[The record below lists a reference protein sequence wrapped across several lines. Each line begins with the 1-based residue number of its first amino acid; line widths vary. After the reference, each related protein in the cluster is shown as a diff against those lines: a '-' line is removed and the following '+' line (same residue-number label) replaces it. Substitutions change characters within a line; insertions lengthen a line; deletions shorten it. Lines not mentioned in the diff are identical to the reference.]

1 MDFSLQRRR
10 LLTFLLF
17 LLTGAAWANN
27 TVTIEK
33 AGSQADPVNVGPILF
48 VVTFNEAVTGFD
60 DTDVNLGASTTS
72 GTLVATV
79 TQIAP
84 NDGTTYQVSVAGMT
98 GTGNVI
104 ASIPANAAK
113 LVSDGTTN
121 TAASTSSDNTVR
133 YDISPPTVTTLT
145 PDDDETGVAVNSN
158 LQILF
163 SSNINLGTGTI
174 ELRQY
179 SNDAIIESY
188 ALPGSPRLSITG
200 GNTLVINPSSNLTSN
215 THYYL
220 IVPAGAVN
228 DNATNDFAGLT
239 TKGDWDFTTVNP
251 PPDVQTEVPAND
263 PNPIVPVNL
272 TQVVITFTE
281 PVVNVG
287 DNSDGDNRIIIKNRD
302 TNATHETIDPTA
314 AGRVTLSGGGATA
327 TITLTVPLG
336 SNTRYAVLIGN
347 SVFEDLDG
355 AAFAGTP
362 NDTDWRFRTIA
373 APAITD
379 LFSPFTAGSAGTN
392 SCVGEKVK
400 IEGTGFSTTAAN
412 NEVRVNGLLA
422 TVIGATTDTDIVFQL
437 PAGLTSGSYTITVK
451 NNDAGN
457 GLTGTS
463 ASINFK
469 PALVTNLNVFAN
481 PASAAVGGASSIKI
495 DGTQNNV
502 NYQLVLVNTNS
513 NIGGGQAGNGSQL
526 SFATDATPGGAV
538 YPAPGPT
545 SYSYKFIIS
554 SAGCEPTETTN
565 HATVS
570 VSAVTA
576 DAGGDKNLC
585 IGDGVTIGGS
595 PTAGGGTGYLSVSW
609 SGPSSYS
616 SNSPN
621 PTVTLPG
628 TYTVTVKD
636 NTGATD
642 VDDVLVTGLAKP
654 TIAFVDTL
662 RTQFN
667 YDEAKYQL
675 SNKTIVTPNDGAGVF
690 SGQGVSLNSDGK
702 YYFNPQAFT
711 TQAPSVPITYTHTSA
726 NGCSN
731 SKTFNA
737 TVNIPGTAITNL
749 KTLYCSNENPTSGL
763 TFNTSLY
770 PMPAGKAFSSFK
782 VYQGYDYINGVYL
795 TYPTSDPNYPLT
807 QNTATSYTFNPTKA
821 YNMVGQTTVFILI
834 YLKDATTHIE
844 DVTWYTYGSTYVV
857 APGAVPDI
865 LPLKDMVIVCEKDP
879 PVTLSNTL
887 ESPIFGY
894 TTLNYQETTYN
905 SVNGSGTGPYAFN
918 PDVVNFGPDDFKNVL
933 LKYNYKDANG
943 CVGQAQR
950 TVIVIRKVSGP
961 AAPDQQYCQFF
972 DGTRVLNASSP
983 YDKVTYAWYTS
994 SSLSDLEPGTG
1005 SVFDTQIS
1013 TQNPVTKTYYVTQNF
1028 RGCESNYS
1036 TVTISITPAPVIN
1049 LNFDSPCENRPSTYV
1064 GPVPPGSSPSYSW
1077 SFSGDSQSYNTKDV
1091 EHTFSNAGPAS
1102 ISLVVKSTSNGQEC
1116 STSATQT
1123 IVVGQNPK
1131 AAVTFDQLCNGDNT
1145 NFQASSNLTID
1156 EVYWDFGDGDVL
1168 PQSSKATVINDPSGH
1183 TTGTYQAPHHKFTN
1197 GEGEY
1202 TVELRVYTNLHCSD
1216 TLKKTLRILPLLSQ
1230 YNSLNPYHMEEINGG
1245 DGFWAVDSS
1254 SVNSSWQFTAPND
1267 TVIHSIQK
1275 AWVTNGDK
1283 NVSFGDYKPNDHSAV
1298 NSPCFDI
1305 TGFERPVFAM
1315 NMISNSGERSDGAVL
1330 QVSTDGGLTWKVIGV
1345 QNSGL
1350 NWYNVLGIS
1359 GSAPGEQGLL
1369 AWSGDLWTTNPG
1381 ETDPVWLQAKH
1392 SLNLPENIL
1401 PSAKKNKVRFRI
1413 AFASNGDTQSEGF
1426 AFNNVH
1432 IEDRNRIMLVENFTN
1447 VSAEGATVNNT
1458 RFNIPQNDV
1467 VKIQYNVSFP
1477 GEDEIN
1483 LQNPTDPSAR
1493 GAFYGIANTS
1503 QVVPRVYIDGTS
1515 GGKLTGS
1522 DDWFDQ
1528 SKSLRSLVTSPL
1540 DISISTVPASAS
1552 QLTVVTQITP
1562 NQTLTEGKLVAH
1574 VAIVENP
1581 VDGNEFVLRKML
1593 PNASGTVLA
1602 LPLTTGVPIT
1612 LPALTWQVDNTHV
1625 DPANLAVV
1633 VFVQNE
1639 DTKEVLQASML
1650 EHPADLPTAI
1660 VTGTEPS
1667 FSQQTSLYPNPADHQ
1682 LVIHMPQAARKD
1694 IPLSVF
1700 DTFGHEV
1707 LQRTIVTGEQQ
1718 VLVNTST
1725 FAAGVYLIQFEP
1737 SPGVQVRK
1745 KVVVT
1750 HR

>member
-1 MDFSLQRRR
+1 MDPFLHRRR
-10 LLTFLLF
+10 LFILFLLF
-17 LLTGAAWANN
+17 FLTGAAWANN
-27 TVTIEK
+27 SVTINK
-33 AGSQADPVNVGPILF
+33 GGSQADPVNTGPILF
-48 VVTFNEAVTGFD
+48 VVNFNEAVSGF
-60 DTDVNLGASTTS
+60 TNADVDLSSSTTS
-72 GTLVATV
+72 GTLAATV
-79 TQIAP
+79 TEIAP
-84 NDGTTYQVSVAGMT
+84 NDGTTYEVSVTGMT

-104 ASIPANAAK
+104 ASIPAGAAK

-121 TAASTSSDNTVR
+121 TAASTSTDNTVR
-133 YDISPPTVTTLT
+133 YDISPPLVSTLT
-145 PDDDETGVAVNSN
+145 PSDGQTGVAVNTN

-163 SSNINLGTGTI
+163 TSNINMGTGTV

-179 SNDAIIESY
+179 SDDAVVESY
-188 ALPGSPRLSITG
+188 TLPGSPRASISG
-200 GNTLVINPSSNLTSN
+200 GNTLVINPTSNLAVN
-215 THYYL
+215 TQYYV
-220 IVPAGAVN
+220 IVPAGAVH

-251 PPDVQTEVPAND
+251 PPDMQTETPADNDTGVPAS
-263 PNPIVPVNL
+263 L
-272 TQVVITFTE
+272 QVVIITFTE
-281 PVVNVG
+281 PVTNVG
-287 DNSDGDNRIIIKNRD
+287 DNSNNNNRIIIKD
-302 TNATHETIDPTA
+302 LTNNNTLESIDPTI
-314 AGRVTLSGGGATA
+314 AGKVVLSNGGLQAD
-327 TITLTVPLG
+327 IHMTVALSPG
-336 SNTRYAVLIGN
+336 THYAVKIGN
-347 SVFEDLDG
+347 SVFDDLDG
-355 AAFAGTP
+355 ANFAGTT
-362 NDTDWRFRTIA
+362 NDNDWDFTTEDVPVFSFKS
-373 APAITD
+373 PA
-379 LFSPFTAGSAGTN
+379 SSTASST
-392 SCVGEKVK
+392 CVGETVTLTGGDFGSAPDVL
-400 IEGTGFSTTAAN
+400 INGTPLQASDYVGTPTSTTIQFQVPAS
-412 NEVRVNGLLA
+412 
-422 TVIGATTDTDIVFQL
+422 IV
-437 PAGLTSGSYTITVK
+437 GSFDVVVK
-451 NNDAGN
+451 NTNN
-457 GLTGTS
+457 NLSS
-463 ASINFK
+463 APTTINFK
-469 PALVTNLNVFAN
+469 PAILTNLNVFAS
-481 PASAAVGGASSIKI
+481 PASAAVGGASSIKV
-495 DGTQNNV
+495 DATQSTV
-502 NYQLVLVNTNS
+502 DYRLVLLAST
-513 NIGGGQAGNGSQL
+513 NIGNTQTGNGGQL
-526 SFATDATPGGAV
+526 SFATDASPNGAV
-538 YPAPGPT
+538 YPTPGPT
-545 SYSYKFIIS
+545 SYTYKIRAT
-554 SAGCEPTETTN
+554 SAGCTSVDLTN
-565 HATVS
+565 QATVN

-585 IGDGVTIGGS
+585 IGDDVTIGGN
-595 PTAGGGTGYLSVSW
+595 PTGSGGTGYLSISW
-609 SGPSSYS
+609 SGPSGFS
-616 SNSPN
+616 SVSAN
-621 PTVTLPG
+621 PTVTVAG

-642 VDDVLVTGLAKP
+642 TDDVIVTGLTKP
-654 TIAFVDTL
+654 TIAFADTL

-667 YDEAKYQL
+667 YNEGKYQL
-675 SNKTIVTPNDGAGVF
+675 SNKTIVTPNDGSGVF

-731 SKTFNA
+731 SDGFTV

-749 KTLYCSNENPTSGL
+749 KTLYCSNEIPTSGL
-763 TFNTSLY
+763 KFNTSLY

-807 QNTATSYTFNPTKA
+807 QNTPTTYTFNPTKA
-821 YNMVGQTTVFILI
+821 YNMVGQTTLFILI
-834 YLKDATTHIE
+834 YLKDAVTNIE
-844 DVTWYTYGSTYVV
+844 DAIWYTYGSTYLV
-857 APGAVPDI
+857 APGVVPDI
-865 LPLKDMVIVCEKDP
+865 LPVKEMVIVCEKDP
-879 PVTLSNTL
+879 QVTLSNTL
-887 ESPIFGY
+887 DSPIFGY
-894 TTLNYQETTYN
+894 TTLNYQETVDN
-905 SVNGSGTGPYAFN
+905 SVTGSGTGPYTFKPN
-918 PDVVNFGPDDFKNVL
+918 LVNFGTADFKNVL
-933 LKYNYKDANG
+933 IKYNYKDANG
-943 CVGQAQR
+943 CVGQSQR
-950 TVIVIRKVSGP
+950 TVIVIKKVGGP
-961 AAPDQQYCQFF
+961 IAPDQQYCQFF

-983 YDKVTYAWYTS
+983 YDNVTYKWYTS

-1028 RGCESNYS
+1028 RGCESYDTPVN
-1036 TVTISITPAPVIN
+1036 ISITPAPVIN
-1049 LNFDSPCENRPSTYV
+1049 LNFDSPCENRPFTYI

-1077 SFSGDSQSYNTKDV
+1077 SFSGDSQSYYTKDV

-1131 AAVTFDQLCNGDNT
+1131 AAVSFDQLCNGDNT

-1168 PQSSKATVINDPSGH
+1168 PQSPKATVINDPSGH

-1216 TLKKTLRILPLLSQ
+1216 TLKKTLRILPLLTQ

-1254 SVNSSWQFTAPND
+1254 SVNSTWQFTAPND

-1283 NVSFGDYKPNDHSAV
+1283 NVSFGDYKANDHSAV

-1330 QVSTDGGLTWKVIGV
+1330 QVSTDGGLNWKVIGA

-1350 NWYNVLGIS
+1350 NWYNILGIS
-1359 GSAPGEQGLL
+1359 GSAPGEQSLL
-1369 AWSGDLWTTNPG
+1369 AWSGDLWTTDPG
-1381 ETDPVWLQAKH
+1381 ETEPIWLQAKH

-1413 AFASNGDTQSEGF
+1413 AFASNGDTQAEGF

-1447 VSAEGATVNNT
+1447 VSADGATVNNA
-1458 RFNIPQNDV
+1458 RFNTPQNDV

-1483 LQNPTDPSAR
+1483 LQNPTDPGAR
-1493 GAFYGIANTS
+1493 GAFYGIANAS

-1515 GGKLTGS
+1515 GGKLTGA

-1552 QLTVVTQITP
+1552 QLSVVAQITP
-1562 NQTLTEGKLVAH
+1562 NQTLTEGKFVAH

-1581 VDGNEFVLRKML
+1581 VDGNEYVLRKML
-1593 PNASGTVLA
+1593 PNASGSVLP

-1612 LPALTWQVDNTHV
+1612 LPTLTWQVDNTHV

-1639 DTKEVLQASML
+1639 NTKEVLQAAML

-1718 VLVNTST
+1718 VLVNTTT

-1745 KVVVT
+1745 KVVIT

>member
-1 MDFSLQRRR
+1 MDPFLHRRR
-10 LLTFLLF
+10 LFILLLLF
-17 LLTGAAWANN
+17 FITGAAWANN
-27 TVTIEK
+27 TVTINK
-33 AGSQADPVNVGPILF
+33 TGSQADPVNVGPILF

-60 DTDVNLGASTTS
+60 DTDVNLGASTTT

-79 TQIAP
+79 TEVAP
-84 NDGTTYQVSVAGMT
+84 NNGTTYQVSVSGMT
-98 GTGNVI
+98 GTGNVV

-121 TAASTSSDNTVR
+121 TAASTSTDNTVR
-133 YDISPPTVTTLT
+133 YDISPPLVSSLS
-145 PDDDETGVAVNSN
+145 PSDGQTGVAVNSN

-163 SSNINLGTGTI
+163 TSNVNMGTGTV

-179 SNDAIIESY
+179 SNDAVIESY
-188 ALPGSPRLSITG
+188 TLPGSPRASISG
-200 GNTLVINPSSNLTSN
+200 GNTLVINPTSNLSSNTQ
-215 THYYL
+215 YYL
-220 IVPAGAVN
+220 IIPAGAVN

-239 TKGDWDFTTVNP
+239 TKGDWDFTTINP
-251 PPDVQTEVPAND
+251 PPDVLTEDPAND
-263 PNPIVPVNL
+263 PNAIVPINI

-287 DNSDGDNRIIIKNRD
+287 DNSNGDNQIIIKNRD
-302 TNATHETIDPTA
+302 TNSTHETIDPTA
-314 AGRVTLSGGGATA
+314 SGRVTLSGGGATA
-327 TITLTVPLG
+327 TITLTVPL
-336 SNTRYAVLIGN
+336 SANTRYAVLIGN
-347 SVFEDLDG
+347 SVFEDVDG

-362 NDTDWRFRTIA
+362 NDTDWRFKTY
-373 APAITD
+373 APPTITD
-379 LFSPFTAGSAGTN
+379 LYFPSNTTNAPGTF
-392 SCVGEKVK
+392 CVGEQVK
-400 IEGTGFSTTAAN
+400 IKGSGFSN
-412 NEVRVNGLLA
+412 
-422 TVIGATTDTDIVFQL
+422 TDN
-437 PAGLTSGSYTITVK
+437 TITINGTNIVPSSQTPTDLVFTIPASLTPGSFVVSVT
-451 NNDAGN
+451 NNDSGN
-457 GLTGTS
+457 NLTGTS
-463 ASINFK
+463 TSVTFK
-469 PALVTNLNVFAN
+469 PAILTNLNVFAS

-502 NYQLVLVNTNS
+502 DYQLVLITPNTN
-513 NIGGGQAGNGSQL
+513 IGNDQTGNGSQL

-538 YPAPGPT
+538 YPTPGPT
-545 SYSYKFIIS
+545 SYSYKFTVT
-554 SAGCEPTETTN
+554 SAGCTSTELTN

-585 IGDGVTIGGS
+585 IGDDVTIGGS
-595 PTAGGGTGYLSVSW
+595 PTASGGTGYLSVSW
-609 SGPSSYS
+609 TGPSSFS
-616 SNSPN
+616 STSPN
-621 PTVTLPG
+621 PTVTVAG

-642 VDDVLVTGLAKP
+642 TDDVLVTGFAKP

-675 SNKTIVTPNDGAGVF
+675 SNKTIVTPNDGSGVF

-749 KTLYCSNENPTSGL
+749 KIQYCSNENPSTGL
-763 TFNTSLY
+763 QFNTSLY

-807 QNTATSYTFNPTKA
+807 QNTATTYTFNPTKA
-821 YNMVGQTTVFILI
+821 YNMVGQTTLFILI
-834 YLKDATTHIE
+834 YLKDNVTNIE
-844 DVTWYTYGSTYVV
+844 DAIWYTYGSTYVV
-857 APGAVPDI
+857 GPGAVPDI

-879 PVTLSNTL
+879 VVTLSNTL
-887 ESPIFGY
+887 DSPIFGY

-905 SVNGSGTGPYAFN
+905 SVTLSGTGDYVFN
-918 PDVVNFGPDDFKNVL
+918 PDVVNFGGADFKNVL

-943 CVGQAQR
+943 CTGQSQR
-950 TVIVIRKVSGP
+950 TVVVIRKVGGP
-961 AAPDQQYCQFF
+961 IATDQQYCQFF
-972 DGTRVLNASSP
+972 DGTRVLTASSP

-1028 RGCESNYS
+1028 RGCESFDTPVN
-1036 TVTISITPAPVIN
+1036 ISITPAPVIN
-1049 LNFDSPCENRPSTYV
+1049 LNFDSPCENRPFTYV
-1064 GPVPPGSSPSYSW
+1064 GPVPPGSNPSYTW
-1077 SFSGDSQSYNTKDV
+1077 SFSGDSQNYVTKDV

-1145 NFQASSNLTID
+1145 NLQASSNLAID
-1156 EVYWDFGDGDVL
+1156 EVYWDFGDGDLL
-1168 PQSSKATVINDPSGH
+1168 PQNSKNTVINDPSGH

-1202 TVELRVYTNLHCSD
+1202 TIELRVYTNLHCSD

-1245 DGFWAVDSS
+1245 DGFWSVDSS
-1254 SVNSSWQFTAPND
+1254 SVNSTWQFTTPND
-1267 TVIHSIQK
+1267 TVIHNLQK

-1283 NVSFGDYKPNDHSAV
+1283 NVNFGDYKANDHSAV

-1350 NWYNVLGIS
+1350 NWYNTLGIS
-1359 GSAPGEQGLL
+1359 GSSPGEQSLL
-1369 AWSGDLWTTNPG
+1369 AWSGDLWTTNTG
-1381 ETDPVWLQAKH
+1381 ETEPLWLQAKH
-1392 SLNLPENIL
+1392 SLNLPEDIL

-1413 AFASNGDTQSEGF
+1413 AFASNGDTQFEGF

-1432 IEDRNRIMLVENFTN
+1432 IEDRNRLMLVENFTN
-1447 VSAEGATVNNT
+1447 VNAVGAAVNNT
-1458 RFNIPQNDV
+1458 RFNTPQNDV

-1483 LQNPTDPSAR
+1483 LQNPTDPGAR
-1493 GAFYGIANTS
+1493 GAFYGIANTD

-1515 GGKLTGS
+1515 GGKLTGPT
-1522 DDWFDQ
+1522 DWFDQ

-1552 QLTVVTQITP
+1552 QLAVVAQITP
-1562 NQTLTEGKLVAH
+1562 NQPLTEGKLIAH
-1574 VAIVENP
+1574 VAVVENP
-1581 VDGNEFVLRKML
+1581 VEGNEFVLRKML

-1602 LPLTTGVPIT
+1602 LPLATGVPIT
-1612 LPALTWQVDNTHV
+1612 LPTLIWQVDNTHV
-1625 DPANLAVV
+1625 DPANLSVV

-1639 DTKEVLQASML
+1639 DTKEVLQAAML

-1718 VLVNTST
+1718 VVVNTTS

>member
-1 MDFSLQRRR
+1 MDPFLHRRR
-10 LLTFLLF
+10 LFILFLLF
-17 LLTGAAWANN
+17 FLTGAAWANN
-27 TVTIEK
+27 SVTINK
-33 AGSQADPVNVGPILF
+33 GGSQADPVNVGPILF
-48 VVTFNEAVTGFD
+48 VVTFNEAVTGF
-60 DTDVNLGASTTS
+60 TNADVDLSSSTTS
-72 GTLVATV
+72 GTLAATV
-79 TQIAP
+79 TEIAP
-84 NDGTTYQVSVAGMT
+84 NDGTTYEVSVTGMT

-121 TAASTSSDNTVR
+121 TAASTSTDNSVR
-133 YDISPPTVTTLT
+133 YDISPPVVSTLT
-145 PDDDETGVAVNSN
+145 PSDGQTGVAVNSN

-163 SSNINLGTGTI
+163 TSNVNMGTGTV

-179 SNDAIIESY
+179 SDDAVVESY
-188 ALPGSPRLSITG
+188 TLPGSPRASISG
-200 GNTLVINPSSNLTSN
+200 GNTLVINPTSNLN
-215 THYYL
+215 TNTQYYV
-220 IVPAGAVN
+220 IVPAGAVH

-239 TKGDWDFTTVNP
+239 TKGDWDFTTINP
-251 PPDVQTEVPAND
+251 PPDVQTETPADNATGVTASL
-263 PNPIVPVNL
+263 N
-272 TQVVITFTE
+272 VVTITFTE
-281 PVVNVG
+281 PVTNVG
-287 DNSDGDNRIIIKNRD
+287 DNSNTNNRIIIKD
-302 TNATHETIDPTA
+302 LTNNNTLETIDPTA
-314 AGRVTLSGGGATA
+314 AGKVVLSGGGLTA
-327 TITLTVPLG
+327 DIHLSVALSP
-336 SNTRYAVLIGN
+336 SIHYAVKIGN
-347 SVFEDLDG
+347 SVFDDLDG
-355 AAFAGTP
+355 ASFAGTT
-362 NDTDWRFRTIA
+362 NDTDWDFTTEDVPSFTFQS
-373 APAITD
+373 PA
-379 LFSPFTAGSAGTN
+379 SSSASST
-392 SCVGEKVK
+392 CVGETVTLVGGDF
-400 IEGTGFSTTAAN
+400 GTAPDVLINGTPLQASDYVAASTSTTIKFKVPASIVGSFN
-412 NEVRVNGLLA
+412 VVVR
-422 TVIGATTDTDIVFQL
+422 
-437 PAGLTSGSYTITVK
+437 
-451 NNDAGN
+451 NNDN
-457 GLTGTS
+457 NLSS
-463 ASINFK
+463 APTSINFK
-469 PALVTNLNVFAN
+469 PAILTNLNVFAS
-481 PASAAVGGASSIKI
+481 PASAAVGGASSIKV
-495 DGTQNNV
+495 DATQSTV
-502 NYQLVLVNTNS
+502 DYRLVLLAST
-513 NIGGGQAGNGSQL
+513 NIGNTQTGNGGQL
-526 SFATDATPGGAV
+526 SFATDASPNGAV
-538 YPAPGPT
+538 YPTPGPT
-545 SYSYKFIIS
+545 SYTYKIRATS
-554 SAGCEPTETTN
+554 TGCTSVDLTN
-565 HATVS
+565 QATVN

-585 IGDGVTIGGS
+585 IGDDVTIGGS
-595 PTAGGGTGYLSVSW
+595 PTASGGTGYLSISW
-609 SGPSSYS
+609 TGPSGFS
-616 SNSPN
+616 SVSPN
-621 PTVTLPG
+621 PTVTVAG

-642 VDDVLVTGLAKP
+642 TDDVLVTGLAKP
-654 TIAFVDTL
+654 TIAFADTL

-667 YDEAKYQL
+667 YNEAKYQL
-675 SNKTIVTPNDGAGVF
+675 SNKTIVTPNDGSGVF

-731 SKTFNA
+731 SNSFNV

-749 KTLYCSNENPTSGL
+749 KTLYCSNETPTSGL
-763 TFNTSLY
+763 KFNTALY

-807 QNTATSYTFNPTKA
+807 QNTATTYTFNPTKA
-821 YNMVGQTTVFILI
+821 YAMVGQTTLFILI
-834 YLKDATTHIE
+834 YLKDAVTNVE
-844 DVTWYTYGSTYVV
+844 DAIWYTYGSTYVV

-865 LPLKDMVIVCEKDP
+865 LPLKDMVVVCEKDP
-879 PVTLSNTL
+879 AVTLSNTL

-905 SVNGSGTGPYAFN
+905 SVTGSGTGPYTFN
-918 PDVVNFGPDDFKNVL
+918 PDVVNFGALDLRNVT
-933 LKYNYKDANG
+933 LKYNYKDPNG
-943 CVGQAQR
+943 CVGQSQR
-950 TVIVIRKVSGP
+950 TVVVIKKVGGP
-961 AAPDQQYCQFF
+961 IAPDQQYCQFF
-972 DGTRVLNASSP
+972 DGTRVLTASSP
-983 YDKVTYAWYTS
+983 YDQVTYKWYTS

-1028 RGCESNYS
+1028 RGCESFDTPVN
-1036 TVTISITPAPVIN
+1036 ISITPAPVIN
-1049 LNFDSPCENRPSTYV
+1049 LNFDSPCENRPFTYV
-1064 GPVPPGSSPSYSW
+1064 GPVPPGSNPSYSW
-1077 SFSGDSQSYNTKDV
+1077 SFSGDSQSYYTKDV

-1216 TLKKTLRILPLLSQ
+1216 TLKKTLRILPLLTQ
-1230 YNSLNPYHMEEINGG
+1230 FNSLNPYHMEELNGG

-1254 SVNSSWQFTAPND
+1254 SVNSTWQFTAPND
-1267 TVIHSIQK
+1267 TVIHNIQK

-1283 NVSFGDYKPNDHSAV
+1283 NVSFGDYKANDHSAV

-1330 QVSTDGGLTWKVIGV
+1330 QVSTDGGLNWKVIGA

-1350 NWYNVLGIS
+1350 NWYNILGIS
-1359 GSAPGEQGLL
+1359 GSAPGEQSLL

-1381 ETDPVWLQAKH
+1381 ETEPIWLQAKH

-1413 AFASNGDTQSEGF
+1413 AFASNGDTQAEGF
-1426 AFNNVH
+1426 AFSNVH

-1447 VSAEGATVNNT
+1447 ASADGATANNA
-1458 RFNIPQNDV
+1458 RFNTPQNDV

-1483 LQNPTDPSAR
+1483 LQNPTDPGAR

-1515 GGKLTGS
+1515 GGKLTGP

-1552 QLTVVTQITP
+1552 QLSVVAQITP
-1562 NQTLTEGKLVAH
+1562 NQTVTEGKFVAH
-1574 VAIVENP
+1574 VAVVENP
-1581 VDGNEFVLRKML
+1581 VDGNEYVLRKML
-1593 PNASGTVLA
+1593 PNASGSVLP

-1612 LPALTWQVDNTHV
+1612 LPTLTWQVDNTHV
-1625 DPANLAVV
+1625 DPANLAIV

-1639 DTKEVLQASML
+1639 NTKEVLQAAIL
-1650 EHPADLPTAI
+1650 EHPTDLPTAI

-1707 LQRTIVTGEQQ
+1707 LQRTIMTGEQQ

-1737 SPGVQVRK
+1737 TPGVQVRK